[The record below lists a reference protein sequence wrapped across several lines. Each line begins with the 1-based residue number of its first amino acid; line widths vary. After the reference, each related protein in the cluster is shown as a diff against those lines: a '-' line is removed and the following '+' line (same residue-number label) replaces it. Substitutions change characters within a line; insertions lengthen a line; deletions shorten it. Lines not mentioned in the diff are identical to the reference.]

1 MPSLPEFWFKSFA
14 FWAFFVPVNVTL
26 LGVAVWSR
34 GLIAGVFIAFTL
46 FALSLLGV
54 LALDVLFAWL
64 TGPDIPAQGS
74 YRSRALRTWAPWP
87 LGVVLGSLPIVAWSA
102 YADYQFRK
110 FMESY
115 KNDS

>member
-1 MPSLPEFWFKSFA
+1 MAFLPEFWFTSFA
-14 FWAFFVPVNVTL
+14 FWAFFVPVHVML

-34 GLIAGVFIAFTL
+34 GLLAGVFIALAL

-54 LALDVLFAWL
+54 LAVEVLFAWL

-87 LGVVLGSLPIVAWSA
+87 LGVALGSLPIVAWFA
-102 YADYQFRK
+102 YADYQFRR
-110 FMESY
+110 FMENY